1 MKKMIKKIWPYVVTI
16 IMFILLALL
25 LGLNREEAKAINISE
40 QVETTV
46 QDTTVKKQSISRQ
59 TEQKSYNEKLKE
71 QLKSMKKDTIK

>member
-1 MKKMIKKIWPYVVTI
+1 MIKKIWPYVVTI